1 MPISNMC
8 SVSVSIGAVTSRPG
22 DSQGTPHQRS
32 ISSPHSE
39 DSLSGRATAGILR
52 DVTLYR
58 LEPRSDFV
66 ERSIRTSPIRALAE
80 LIWNSLDADA
90 DEVAVIY
97 ERSPLGGID
106 AIEVRDNGLGMTHE
120 EAVAGFRS
128 LGGSWK
134 EIEKQSRKHKRR
146 LHGRQGRGRLLA
158 FSLRG
163 SKVSWETVAARDE
176 DREKTVI
183 IVTADE
189 RDYFEVS
196 DARVTKDPVGTVA
209 RVEGIT
215 DVVRGIE
222 GEAAWLDLVTEF
234 ALYLEQ
240 YKPDVVFDGR
250 QLDPAPLQSS
260 RSEYTLEEVDRED
273 PPTLTVVEWSIAVPP
288 AVYLCDQAGVALD
301 FVKAPRTPAGFH
313 YTAYLLWSRIDEYA
327 SDLALVE
334 SGHPVLSP
342 AVEAARQ
349 RIVQHFAKRERERR
363 RTVIE
368 EWQRER
374 IYPYEQP
381 AVDRL
386 EEAKRELFDVV
397 AVAAAPAVNAAEDRK
412 SRRLALSLLRQA
424 LEHEPSSVERI
435 LEEVLQLGPEQ
446 IEDFRQLLERTT
458 LTAIIRA
465 STSITNRLDFLAAL
479 RIMVF
484 DPEVKGKVRERSQ
497 LHRILENETWVFGE
511 QFSLAASD
519 QSLTTA
525 LRQHVAHLDRGELAP
540 EGEVLDDEG
549 RRRIIDLLLARS
561 VPHGRQEH
569 EHLVVELKA
578 PDVKLTDKE
587 IGQLINYARAVA
599 RDDRFDRLN
608 VQWDFLLV
616 GNAMNDEARERSSQE
631 GKELGL
637 VWDRDRVR
645 VWVRTWSEV
654 IDAAEYRLQF
664 VKERL
669 GYAPSDELAL
679 DYLRR
684 AHAQFMPEPLRNSD

>member
-1 MPISNMC
+1 M
-8 SVSVSIGAVTSRPG
+8 TR
-22 DSQGTPHQRS
+22 H
-32 ISSPHSE
+32 H
-39 DSLSGRATAGILR
+39 
-52 DVTLYR
+52 
-58 LEPRSDFV
+58 LEPRADFV
-66 ERSIRTSPIRALAE
+66 QRSIRTTPIKALAE
-80 LIWNSLDADA
+80 LIWNSVDADA
-90 DEVAVIY
+90 DEVVVSY

-120 EAVAGFRS
+120 QAVAGFQS

-134 EIEKQSRKHKRR
+134 EVEKQSRKHKRR

-163 SKVSWETVAARDE
+163 SKVGWHTVAARDAL
-176 DREKTVI
+176 REKTVI
-183 IVTADE
+183 TVMADE

-196 DARVTKDPVGTVA
+196 EAGVTQDDIGTLV

-222 GEAAWLDLVTEF
+222 GETAWLDLVTEF
-234 ALYLEQ
+234 ALYIEQ
-240 YKPDVVFDGR
+240 YKPRIVVDGR
-250 QLDPAPLQSS
+250 QLDPAPLQAS
-260 RSEYTLEEVDRED
+260 RAEYTLEGIDSEA
-273 PPTLTVVEWSIAVPP
+273 PPSLTIVEWTIPVPP
-288 AVYLCDQAGVALD
+288 IVYLCDQAGVALD
-301 FVKAPRTPAGFH
+301 FARAPRTPAGFH
-313 YTAYLLWSRIDEYA
+313 YTAYLRWSRIDEYA

-349 RIVQHFAKRERERR
+349 RIVEHFEKRERERR

-368 EWQRER
+368 EWQKEQV
-374 IYPYEQP
+374 YPYEQP
-381 AVDRL
+381 AADRL

-397 AVAAAPAVNAAEDRK
+397 AVAAAPAVNAAEDKK

-424 LEHEPSSVERI
+424 VEHEPSSVEKI
-435 LEEVLQLGPEQ
+435 LQEVLELNPEQ
-446 IEDFRQLLERTT
+446 VEEFRHLLERTS

-465 STSITNRLDFLAAL
+465 STNITNRLDFLAAL

-484 DPEVKGKVRERSQ
+484 EPEIKGRVLERSQ
-497 LHRILENETWVFGE
+497 LHRILENETWLFGE
-511 QFSLAASD
+511 EFSLTASD
-519 QSLTTA
+519 RTLTTA
-525 LRQHVAHLDRGELAP
+525 LRQHVAYLGRDELAP
-540 EGEVLDDEG
+540 QGEVLDDEG
-549 RRRIIDLLLARS
+549 RRRILDLLLARS

-578 PDVKLTDKE
+578 PEVTLTDNE
-587 IGQLINYARAVA
+587 IGQVINYARTVA
-599 RDDRFDRLN
+599 RDERFDRLN
-608 VQWDFLLV
+608 VQWDFVLV
-616 GNAMNDEARERSSQE
+616 GNAMNEEARERSSQQSM
-631 GKELGL
+631 ELGQ

-684 AHAQFMPEPLRNSD
+684 AHAQFVPEPLREADERSEPE